1 VTKLKGEKLELLR
14 QNVSYQRE
22 LKRLRDREAQLQSDL
37 TTASREIVRLRMR
50 EKDNNNLATRLTTS
64 TSTTTINGY
73 QQTNGQQTSKESTK
87 SQETSPHHRL
97 F

>member
-1 VTKLKGEKLELLR
+1 MKGEKLELLR
-14 QNVSYQRE
+14 QNVAYQRE
-22 LKRLRDREAQLQSDL
+22 LKRLREREVQLQTDL

-50 EKDNNNLATRLTTS
+50 EKDNNNVTVSRQAIS
-64 TSTTTINGY
+64 PVNNGY
-73 QQTNGQQTSKESTK
+73 SQTMTNGGTLSSK